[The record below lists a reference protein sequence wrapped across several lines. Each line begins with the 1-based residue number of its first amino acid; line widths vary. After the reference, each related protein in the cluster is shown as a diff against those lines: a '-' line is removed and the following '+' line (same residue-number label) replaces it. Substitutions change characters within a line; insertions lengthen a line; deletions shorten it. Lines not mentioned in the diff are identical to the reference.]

1 MRSMY
6 TTVKSKR
13 KRLVTIALDVDMRP
27 ANLAKSMLPAVKKRK
42 SHVAYRAAKMHESRK
57 NVSVHVWI
65 RSRYTCRPART
76 NQVAADAN
84 GRTRSRSWMSID
96 SRRPQQDRKAVG

>member
-1 MRSMY
+1 M
-6 TTVKSKR
+6 
-13 KRLVTIALDVDMRP
+13 TIALDVDMRP
-27 ANLAKSMLPAVKKRK
+27 ANLAKLMLPAVKKRK

-84 GRTRSRSWMSID
+84 GRTRSRS
-96 SRRPQQDRKAVG
+96 